1 MDLLNMDIE
10 EKKPIT
16 PKPVPT
22 APESTSSSQNI
33 NITERKSLTS
43 ADSSVKNGTFA
54 EEKDALQIIQDETFQ
69 DAVLDECERL
79 WPETAD
85 MGFGEIVE
93 LLKSKGKV
101 TTGIK
106 DVQAWIDTLKC

>member
-1 MDLLNMDIE
+1 MD
-10 EKKPIT
+10 
-16 PKPVPT
+16 
-22 APESTSSSQNI
+22 
-33 NITERKSLTS
+33 
-43 ADSSVKNGTFA
+43 ADNSVKNGTFA
-54 EEKDALQIIQDETFQ
+54 GEKDALQIIQDETFQ

-93 LLKSKGKV
+93 FLKSKGKV

-106 DVQAWIDTLKC
+106 DVKTWIDTLKC